1 MQDMDEV
8 TMESFNPMILK
19 VMLKICV
26 VAKRRFI
33 YLFLNG
39 ISIPILEII
48 LKGKKMLYICD
59 LKI

>member
-48 LKGKKMLYICD
+48 
-59 LKI
+59 